1 MVPKK
6 FLQNLIEVKNYLR
19 QFAIIFFWIFLKP
32 LFLGILSRGCLCKR
46 HQSIEISETVTETF
60 FVKRIF
66 LEFSESFRED
76 IWPPENYNEI
86 VLNKLKEL
94 LAKGLEKQNC
104 FRTAVTFQ
112 MVLFLTIVND
122 CQSLIISNRNI
133 AKTNK
138 IKFTVHSSQSQFFR
152 KCCICYAILHMLW
165 S

>member
-6 FLQNLIEVKNYLR
+6 FLQNLIEVINYLR
-19 QFAIIFFWIFLKP
+19 QFAIIFFWIFLKR

-46 HQSIEISETVTETF
+46 HQSIEISEKVIETF
-60 FVKRIF
+60 FIKRIF
-66 LEFSESFRED
+66 LEFSGKKFPGRHLTS
-76 IWPPENYNEI
+76 ENYNEI
-86 VLNKLKEL
+86 IVNKLKEL
-94 LAKGLEKQNC
+94 LPKGLERQNC

-122 CQSLIISNRNI
+122 CQPLMISNRDI

-152 KCCICYAILHMLW
+152 KCWIYMLW
-165 S
+165 L